1 MVWSPKDYLSCTT
14 CRSPWSKPFRTVI
27 YTVKATDSLDCM
39 VSQQLTLTVDR
50 TNLVYIPTAF
60 SPNDDGTND
69 KFVIYGSETAIVN
82 IKSFR
87 IFDRWGNQIF
97 EQSNFKP
104 NDDTYGWDGAFR
116 GTVLNPQVLTYA
128 VVVTF
133 IDGSDAVFKGD
144 FLNYKF

>member
-1 MVWSPKDYLSCTT
+1 
-14 CRSPWSKPFRTVI
+14 
-27 YTVKATDSLDCM
+27 
-39 VSQQLTLTVDR
+39 
-50 TNLVYIPTAF
+50 AF

-69 KFVIYGSETAIVN
+69 KFVIYGSETAILN

-87 IFDRWGNQIF
+87 IFDRWGDQIF
-97 EQSNFKP
+97 EQYNFKP
-104 NDDTYGWDGAFR
+104 NDDNYGWDGAFR

-133 IDGSDAVFKGD
+133 IDGSDATFKGD